1 VRLDGN
7 RGFETILV
15 TDADDPSVEHW
26 WPPGH
31 VLGWDHLFVHENYE
45 FLSAIAEESSHE
57 PNFDDGV
64 AVQSPSI
71 AQSDENGSWSPSSRT
86 EHSAQAQ

>member
-1 VRLDGN
+1 MRLDGD
-7 RGFETILV
+7 RRFETILV

-45 FLSAIAEESSHE
+45 FLSAIAEESSYE
-57 PNFDDGV
+57 PSFDDGV
-64 AVQSPSI
+64 AVQRVLAAI
-71 AQSDENGSWSPSSRT
+71 DQSGENGEWVSL
-86 EHSAQAQ
+86 E